1 MIDTYRIYDKFII
14 DMGYS
19 GVGLLAFTIQLIID
33 YDVLRPVSERK
44 IIPAHKEYRRFLIV
58 LFLYY
63 LLDASWGYIYDK
75 RIMPLAYLST
85 TLFFAS
91 VALSVF
97 LWTRYV
103 IAYLGPEK
111 LFCRLLYIFGWLFLA
126 TEAVILTANYFYP
139 LVFYFD
145 STTEYVPCHMR
156 YTMLMVQVFL
166 FFVTALYTLYVAFG
180 AEGRKR
186 HRHMTIG
193 VSGLALTILIAAQTK
208 YPLLPLYSVGCILS
222 VCIIHRFVVEGEKD
236 DYRKGLEAL
245 LDKEKKHRK
254 ELGAAKDMI
263 NTDPL
268 TGVKSKYAYME
279 TEVNIDEMIG
289 RDEITDLA
297 LIIFDLNSLK
307 TINDNYGHEQG
318 DQMICNACKIICR
331 SFAHSPVFRIGGD
344 EFIAVLEGEDYNN
357 RSSILASFDQE
368 VESNIATGGPVVAA
382 GMEDFDPDRDY
393 NLSSVFE
400 RADRKMYE
408 RKEQLKNIAQKRG

>member
-1 MIDTYRIYDKFII
+1 
-14 DMGYS
+14 MGYS
-19 GVGLLAFTIQLIID
+19 GAGLLAFTIQLIID
-33 YDVLRPVSERK
+33 YDVLKPVSEHN
-44 IIPAHKEYRRFLIV
+44 IMPAHKEYRRFLIV
-58 LFLYY
+58 LLLFY
-63 LLDASWGYIYDK
+63 LLDASWGFVYDQ

-126 TEAVILTANYFYP
+126 TEAVVLTANYFYP

-145 STTEYVPCHMR
+145 STSEYVPCHMR
-156 YTMLMVQVFL
+156 YTMLAVQVFL
-166 FFVTALYTLYVAFG
+166 FFVTAIYTLYVAMR

-193 VSGLALTILIAAQTK
+193 VSGLALTILIAEQTF
-208 YPLLPLYSVGCILS
+208 YPLLPLYSIGCILC

-263 NTDPL
+263 NTDAL

-279 TEVNIDEMIG
+279 TEDSIDEMIS
-289 RDEITDLA
+289 RNEISDLA
-297 LIIFDLNSLK
+297 VVVFDLNSLK

-318 DQMICNACKIICR
+318 DHMICNACKIICR

-344 EFIAVLEGEDYNN
+344 EFIAILEGEDHKN
-357 RSSILASFDQE
+357 RFAILDSFNLE
-368 VESNIATGGPVVAA
+368 MESNIKNGGPVVAA
-382 GMEDFDPDRDY
+382 GMDDFNPDRDN

-400 RADRKMYE
+400 RADRKMYK
-408 RKEQLKNIAQKRG
+408 RKEMLKEIAGREA